1 VGKDGG
7 EVIDVAGAGIGG
19 GRIPAGKADD
29 LLSKSK
35 ALAAKLG
42 IEILL
47 MDADLI
53 LGKVHIESA
62 LEHASR
68 AFERG
73 RNAATTKMLEV
84 MLYASGER
92 QLSSAIEKMGV
103 KAATTRVAVVVS
115 EQSTLADVFQSLDIE
130 RDDGVLEGDVSKL
143 ANFGIAKEEIECVGK
158 EKACD
163 LVLERVAR
171 VDLLK

>member
-1 VGKDGG
+1 
-7 EVIDVAGAGIGG
+7 VIDVAGAGIGG
-19 GRIPAGKADD
+19 GRIPAGKADG
-29 LLSKSK
+29 LLSESK
-35 ALAAKLG
+35 VLAARLG
-42 IEILL
+42 IET
-47 MDADLI
+47 
-53 LGKVHIESA
+53 A

-73 RNAATTKMLEV
+73 GNAATTKMLEV

-115 EQSTLADVFQSLDIE
+115 EQSKLADVFQSLDIE
-130 RDDGVLEGDVSKL
+130 RDDGVLEGDISKL
-143 ANFGIAKEEIECVGK
+143 AAFGIAKEEIETVGK

>member
-1 VGKDGG
+1 M
-7 EVIDVAGAGIGG
+7 IDVAGAGIGG
-19 GRIPAGKADD
+19 GRIPAGKVDD
-29 LLSKSK
+29 LLSRSK
-35 ALAAKLG
+35 ALAAELG

-47 MDADLI
+47 MDADVI

-73 RNAATTKMLEV
+73 TNVASTRMLEV

-92 QLSSAIEKMGV
+92 QLSSAIGKMGI
-103 KAATTRVAVVVS
+103 KAATTRVAVVNS
-115 EQSTLADVFQSLDIE
+115 GQSRQAEVFESLAIE
-130 RDDGVLEGDVSKL
+130 RDDRVLEGDTSKL
-143 ANFGIAKEEIECVGK
+143 AAFRIPQEEIESVGK